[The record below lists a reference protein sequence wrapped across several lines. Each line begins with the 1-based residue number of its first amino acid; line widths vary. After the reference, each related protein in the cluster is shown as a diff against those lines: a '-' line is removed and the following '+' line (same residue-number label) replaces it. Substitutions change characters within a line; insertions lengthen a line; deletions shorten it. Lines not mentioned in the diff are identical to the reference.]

1 MYQQMIVQGRVAAD
15 PVIQYGQD
23 GTASC
28 EFDVKVVKEW
38 KNSNKET
45 LHSEQWFR
53 VRAIRALGETIAS
66 DVKRDT
72 PVLVVGEISVT
83 AEQAAKGEKPI
94 ARMRIFAQSVTV
106 IEGATGAGV
115 VQNDNRSFDS
125 KAPKTAWDEAF

>member
-1 MYQQMIVQGRVAAD
+1 MYQQMIVQGRVTAD

-28 EFDVKVVKEW
+28 EFDVKILKEW

-45 LHSEQWFR
+45 LRSEQWFR
-53 VRAIRALGETIAS
+53 IRAVRALAETVAES
-66 DVKRDT
+66 VRKDT

-83 AEQAAKGEKPI
+83 AEQATKGDKPM

-106 IEGATGAGV
+106 IDAAMGAGV
-115 VQNDNRSFDS
+115 AQGDNRSFDS
-125 KAPKTAWDEAF
+125 KPPKTAWDEAF